1 MCGARWFLTGMSGF
15 FVDPMF
21 SSNSAAIAS
30 NNRYI
35 VSLIQANE
43 EGRRDLF
50 RNRVRHFNIKMR
62 NLYLRQKLGFANYS
76 FFGSFD
82 AFSNWQTLR
91 YHSILNYSVPLQ
103 HADLAPVIQAV
114 DSHSEKECGCE
125 EGVWSPFQ
133 SLGNAGDRLTR
144 EFEQIIREH
153 DSYHQRNRFHF
164 HDKTEREATRRKTI
178 ELDFGPAVEEES
190 RLNWRCFVRYYLHR
204 ACQMKALPFFESRFD
219 QHFVPCWESGQTLSE
234 LLDFMKLGPL
244 EVGERPAGEWGFKGP
259 HCQVQAVESA
269 F

>member
-164 HDKTEREATRRKTI
+164 HDKTEREAAAKPSNSISARLLRKK
-178 ELDFGPAVEEES
+178 AV
-190 RLNWRCFVRYYLHR
+190 
-204 ACQMKALPFFESRFD
+204 
-219 QHFVPCWESGQTLSE
+219 
-234 LLDFMKLGPL
+234 
-244 EVGERPAGEWGFKGP
+244 
-259 HCQVQAVESA
+259 
-269 F
+269 